1 MFHRDHAQP
10 CGLEEDCPRRRQEFF
25 SLIVVW
31 TPFFLISTARDLF
44 DLSLSVAEAGD
55 LDILPSDIEFPPEED
70 ILNIL
75 HKEGELSEK
84 EVEAGNKLPENL
96 AGILNVE
103 QMLTAAGMSTCWP
116 ET

>member
-1 MFHRDHAQP
+1 M
-10 CGLEEDCPRRRQEFF
+10 
-25 SLIVVW
+25 
-31 TPFFLISTARDLF
+31 IS
-44 DLSLSVAEAGD
+44 LSLSVAEAGD